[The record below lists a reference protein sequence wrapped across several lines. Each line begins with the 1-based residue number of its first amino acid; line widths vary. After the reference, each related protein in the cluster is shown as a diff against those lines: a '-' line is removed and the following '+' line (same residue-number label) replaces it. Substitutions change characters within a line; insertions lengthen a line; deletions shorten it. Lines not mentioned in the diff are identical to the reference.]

1 MIVIV
6 CMQKTVKTRNFRK
19 NKGIFSRNNHTV
31 VAIFAGGNRAVYGIS
46 EKL

>member
-1 MIVIV
+1 MYAKKQSKQEILE
-6 CMQKTVKTRNFRK
+6 KTKVFSL
-19 NKGIFSRNNHTV
+19 GIHTV